1 MSLLSFR
8 VAGQQD
14 LLLIFLKEPTFVF
27 IDSLCLT
34 ILYVL
39 FFSKNLFLRD
49 YSYSSSLL
57 VTVSWYIFS
66 IILIL
71 MYLYL

>member
-1 MSLLSFR
+1 MSLLSFF

-66 IILIL
+66 IILIS